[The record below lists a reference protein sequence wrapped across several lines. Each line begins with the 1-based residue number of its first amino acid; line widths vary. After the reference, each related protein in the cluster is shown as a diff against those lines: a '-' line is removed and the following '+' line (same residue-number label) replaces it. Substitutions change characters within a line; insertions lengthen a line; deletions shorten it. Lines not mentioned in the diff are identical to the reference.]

1 VLQCF
6 HALILIRERF
16 FEFWCKFGKN
26 FYMQVILRDAGIR
39 KMTETTGQKKVVSRT
54 IVIAIGIVCIVLVA
68 GLVGTLAIYVPQVS
82 SLKSQM
88 AEKDNSISSLN
99 SQVSSL
105 TQQVASL
112 HLQITSL
119 QSNTYSASDVQ
130 NIIGNYTQ
138 QLSDNNA
145 ILTLSKSAYLVQGL
159 QQTLAANSSTSIWSD
174 NIIYAG
180 YFAVQVTSNSSTTYA
195 RVIYALPVSGQNFD
209 YNVTVGTSGTAV
221 FPVLPGTVV
230 FGIGNTE
237 LADAVNATVTAVYYY

>member
-1 VLQCF
+1 
-6 HALILIRERF
+6 
-16 FEFWCKFGKN
+16 
-26 FYMQVILRDAGIR
+26 
-39 KMTETTGQKKVVSRT
+39 
-54 IVIAIGIVCIVLVA
+54 
-68 GLVGTLAIYVPQVS
+68 
-82 SLKSQM
+82 
-88 AEKDNSISSLN
+88 
-99 SQVSSL
+99 
-105 TQQVASL
+105 
-112 HLQITSL
+112 
-119 QSNTYSASDVQ
+119 VQ